1 MLKPTINPHE
11 AATSGHTTRPVWIQ
25 MRTGQAYVEARSLLG
40 DADELQIIHGER
52 IYTLRRTRQ
61 NKLILVA

>member
-1 MLKPTINPHE
+1 MENPKRLSE
-11 AATSGHTTRPVWIQ
+11 PEQAPRPIWIQ
-25 MRTGQAYVEARSLLG
+25 MRAGQAYVEARSLLG

>member
-1 MLKPTINPHE
+1 MLKPTL
-11 AATSGHTTRPVWIQ
+11 GHDESAGSTQSNRPVWIQ
-25 MRTGQAYVEARSLLG
+25 IRAGYACVEARSLLG

-52 IYTLRRTRQ
+52 TYILRRTRQ